1 MIPYV
6 LNSRIVTPIIISSLH
21 GAFDIQKPLNDL
33 LPYMITIVPIKDDI
47 LIKTFIF
54 GSIIHFSYDI
64 NIITSIMLH
73 AFFVKYREK
82 KNLVLNIFYLYY
94 CYVHVLKFCLIH
106 NINIYIYLGLII
118 ISTIINPIK
127 KIQIENYMLRIIVGH
142 IFIDLKNKLL

>member
-1 MIPYV
+1 MTIKITYHIMPWEIDYA
-6 LNSRIVTPIIISSLH
+6 LLTFTQLKKSSLH
-21 GAFDIQKPLNDL
+21 LFPLARHL
-33 LPYMITIVPIKDDI
+33 SSRLTPI

-82 KNLVLNIFYLYY
+82 KKLVLNIFYLYY